1 MSTPLFQAPAG
12 TVWASPDY
20 STLAHL
26 FAGKE
31 GRAGIG
37 SICGVWLDKPVL
49 SVQVGGYFMQPC
61 QNCIALMWAKMVKT
75 YQHTVAT
82 NQSDAGVGT

>member
-1 MSTPLFQAPAG
+1 MSTPLFTAPVG
-12 TVWASPDY
+12 TVWVSEDF
-20 STLAHL
+20 SSLAHL
-26 FAGKE
+26 RTRE
-31 GRAGIG
+31 GVVTPSV

-49 SVQVGGYFMQPC
+49 SVQVGGYAMQPC

-82 NQSDAGVGT
+82 NQSDAGGGK